1 MAADHPPRRSLY
13 ELLLLSDFA
22 RGNPE
27 RARELLDRC
36 ADPLTE
42 SRNEPRETR
51 NVKAA

>member
-1 MAADHPPRRSLY
+1 MSDLRPTRRTLY

-36 ADPLTE
+36 ADPVTEDRDTE
-42 SRNEPRETR
+42 SRDAE
-51 NVKAA
+51 AA

>member
-1 MAADHPPRRSLY
+1 MSDPRPRRTLY

-36 ADPLTE
+36 ADPVTE
-42 SRNEPRETR
+42 SRDERRER
-51 NVKAA
+51 DCEAA